1 MATVKRPDGRP
12 GDEPMVFMAIAEVV
26 EVVDGDTFHA
36 NLDIGWGIMLR
47 PRRPESTDGIRGI
60 GTVRVLYRDARPY
73 DSPETSTLAGRDART
88 YARTL
93 AKPGERLIVTSFA
106 LDDFGRTLGAV
117 TLPDGRDWA
126 AAMHAA
132 GHVKGR

>member
-1 MATVKRPDGRP
+1 MKRPDATP
-12 GDEPMVFMAIAEVV
+12 GAEPVVFTAIAEVV
-26 EVVDGDTFHA
+26 EVIDGDTFHA

-47 PRRPESTDGIRGI
+47 PRRPETDDGIRGI
-60 GTVRVLYRDARPY
+60 GSVRVLYRDRRPY
-73 DSPETSTLAGRDART
+73 DAPELSTLAGRDARS
-88 YARTL
+88 YARL
-93 AKPGERLIVTSFA
+93 LVKPGDRLVVTSFA

-132 GHVKGR
+132 GFVKGR